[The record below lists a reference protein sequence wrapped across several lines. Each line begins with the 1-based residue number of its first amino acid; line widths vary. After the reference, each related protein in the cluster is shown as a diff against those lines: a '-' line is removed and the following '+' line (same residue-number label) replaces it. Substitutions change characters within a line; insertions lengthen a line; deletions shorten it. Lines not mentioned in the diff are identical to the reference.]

1 MPTAFTHAFIPLALG
16 RGVVRGKPPFGLGLV
31 SMGLSILPDLDT
43 IGLRLG
49 IPYEHFWGH
58 RGVMH
63 SLPFA
68 LVTSTAAALL
78 THRFFS
84 AAFKT
89 RWWLWLFYFVVAASH
104 PLLDAMTS
112 GGLGIALFSPFSEA
126 RYFLPWRP
134 IRVSPIGLRYMFSRW
149 GLGVILSELLWV
161 WLPVAILAVCCRVLS
176 SILHRRRQRRVPA
189 GPR

>member
-16 RGVVRGKPPFGLGLV
+16 RGVVRGKPPLGLGLV
-31 SMGLSILPDLDT
+31 SMGLAVLPDLDT

-68 LVTSTAAALL
+68 LLASTAAALL

-89 RWWLWLFYFVVAASH
+89 RWRLWLFYSVITVCH
-104 PLLDAMTS
+104 PLLDAMTN
-112 GGLGIALFSPFSEA
+112 GGLGIALFSPFENS
-126 RYFLPWRP
+126 RHFLPWRP
-134 IRVSPIGLRYMFSRW
+134 IQVAPIGLRYMFSRW
-149 GLGVILSELLWV
+149 GLEVILSELLWV
-161 WLPVAILAVCCRVLS
+161 WLPVTVLAVCCRVLL
-176 SILHRRRQRRVPA
+176 SILHRRRRGRAAA
-189 GPR
+189 GAR